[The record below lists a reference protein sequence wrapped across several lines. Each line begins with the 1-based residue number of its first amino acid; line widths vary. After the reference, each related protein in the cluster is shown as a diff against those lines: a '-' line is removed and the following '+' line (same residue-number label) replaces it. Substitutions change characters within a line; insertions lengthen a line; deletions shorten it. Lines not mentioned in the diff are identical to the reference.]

1 MIPKQISYLVQN
13 HFPDFYKAEGPNLVA
28 FMEAYYEWLESE
40 NNVIGKSRDLLN
52 YFDVDRSVDA
62 FVANFKQKYLV
73 NFPLLAET
81 DQRTFVKRASEIY
94 RSKGSQRAIE
104 LLFRLLYNEDI
115 TVYYPTNDVLR
126 PSTGQW
132 VVPEYLELSIAA
144 RTMEFI
150 GNVVTGSRSGAT
162 AVVSR
167 VARRTLAGKTFDVA
181 YLTNVTGS
189 FQLNEIVTYDG
200 LIDGSPTII
209 GSLTSVVVENA
220 GQDFEI
226 GDVVDIISD
235 ATGRQ
240 ATGRV
245 TDIGPATGKILYSI
259 IDGGAG
265 YALTSN
271 VIVSEKVLTI
281 TNISS
286 QSQYITMFN
295 DEEQIRQDLT
305 YVPFMTASAAFANN
319 QFVYGIDTS
328 TNPDTII
335 AAGYIVELSQNT
347 TSGVGNVV
355 INEVP
360 TTTMAISAISHANT
374 TGSFVVGEQVYQ
386 LLPNTDFKQ
395 ARGYVLHA
403 NSTTAILTIAQGT
416 FVQGNTVI
424 GASSNCHANAG
435 SMVDIDGRF
444 TNTDISNITAYYG
457 LTSPTA
463 LVVSGGVADRRVTA
477 NVVASNATHLGIHN
491 IDASKA
497 FKAGTHAWV
506 YGTASGVHANVA
518 TVSVGS
524 VGGFDIG
531 SLTDEEQIFINPD
544 IIGTNNAANVAFLAM
559 KIQGSTGDGIGSNV
573 GFIDSITVVDG
584 GTGYSNSDTVVFT
597 GGSPAILAAA
607 TVNTYANGT
616 VRDIV
621 MTSIGGGYDSKPTV
635 TITTSTGNGVDLD
648 PVVDPGYGFPKNIHG
663 DYYSVIDTCL
673 SKQTMTVGTI
683 ASLTNIDPGSNNTA
697 SPFVKV
703 INEPLAGFG
712 RKHFTIN
719 ISGNTKPFII
729 GEGITQVVDEP
740 IVTINAT
747 NMSGAFN
754 YVQRETVRQT
764 RSDGVV
770 VWGELISATY
780 TSSNH
785 TGTLRVK
792 VSDLSNTFNTSN
804 TIVGLT
810 STSTATVGSKT
821 TSTSYAIAKGRVIA
835 NTATSIDIFRT
846 RFGVSF
852 ANNSTIFGATSGA
865 QARIENIVEIATAPV
880 YGASAI
886 INAPAQAA
894 QGTIKYVE
902 VMNSGFG
909 YTNSEIVTLRSEGNP
924 YVATGVA
931 QLVRQGVG
939 EGYWDNTGGFLSS
952 DKFIQDSD
960 YYQDFSYEIES
971 TLSLEAYASI
981 VKDTVHLAGTKTFG
995 KINRA
1000 ALLDSTIVSEDL
1012 AQRSAMMSINGGN
1025 NGGFDQYE
1033 EIAEYDGSTKVA
1045 NGYLDTVSVTVCV
1058 NGANNEFVLGE
1069 QVSRPTFFANT
1080 SYATIESAVSD
1091 LGANST
1097 TLVLKNVRGLFNNT
1111 GQVQTMFD
1119 RMQLTYNLTSYTG
1132 GVGGGS
1138 PIEFA
1143 YPEVVYQS
1151 NGSANVGVGN
1161 ITSVN
1166 STHIIIKPA
1175 ARLMISNLQGSISP
1189 GDTVYQRANSSSPN
1203 TAMGT
1208 VGLSN
1213 STVVEVV
1220 DPRGSFDSGQ
1230 LVYTTTGNA
1239 HVLALGGKS
1248 NMFTKSNTVV
1258 MRIANLTDIGF
1269 ANGEIITQPATGAR
1283 GTLAIGNTTYVSVN
1297 DVSGQFNTIDPIV
1310 GSTSK
1315 MQADVASI
1323 NGPFAIIGA
1332 TTGANAE
1339 ILTIEYDRVLTT
1351 LAVNSSV
1358 GAINTL
1364 VVANV
1369 AGQFTHS
1376 GVVVGSNSS
1385 TNATITTVE
1394 LQSY

>member
-13 HFPDFYKAEGPNLVA
+13 HFPEFYKSEGPNLVA

-40 NNVIGKSRDLLN
+40 QGVVGKSRDLLN
-52 YFDVDRSVDA
+52 YFDVDRSVDD
-62 FVANFKQKYLV
+62 FVTNFKQKYLV
-73 NFPLLAET
+73 NFPMLAET

-115 TVYYPTNDVLR
+115 TVYYPTKDVLR

-132 VVPEYLELSIAA
+132 VVPVYLELSLASK
-144 RTMEFI
+144 TSQFI

-181 YLTNVTGS
+181 YLTNLVGN
-189 FQLNEIVTYDG
+189 FQLNEIVLVDG
-200 LIDGSPTII
+200 LIEDSPVII
-209 GSLTSVVVENA
+209 GSLNQVTIENA
-220 GQDFEI
+220 GQDFAI
-226 GDVVDIISD
+226 GDVVDVISA

-245 TDIGPATGKILYSI
+245 TDVGPATGKILYSI
-259 IDGGAG
+259 EDGGAG

-271 VIVSEKVLTI
+271 VIISERVLTI
-281 TNISS
+281 TNVTSP
-286 QSQYITMFN
+286 SQYITKFN
-295 DEEQIRQDLT
+295 EEEQVRQDLT
-305 YVPFMTASAAFANN
+305 YVPFIAASSMFANN

-335 AAGYIVELSQNT
+335 ASGYIVTVSQNA
-347 TSGVGNVV
+347 TSGTGNVI

-360 TTTMAISAISHANT
+360 TTTVAISSVSNANT
-374 TGSFVVGEQVYQ
+374 TGSYNVGEQVYQ
-386 LLPNTDFKQ
+386 LLPNTSFRQ
-395 ARGYVLHA
+395 AHGYVLFA
-403 NSTTAILTIAQGT
+403 NSTTAVLSVAQGT
-416 FVQGNTVI
+416 FVQGNTII
-424 GASSNCHANAG
+424 GVTSNCHANAG
-435 SMVDIDGRF
+435 SMVDVEGRF
-444 TNTDISNITAYYG
+444 TNTDITSIAAYYG
-457 LTSPTA
+457 TTSPSA
-463 LVVSGGVADRRVTA
+463 AVVTNDVADRRVTA

-497 FKAGTHAWV
+497 FKAGTHAWI
-506 YGTASGVHANVA
+506 YGTSSGVHANVA
-518 TVSVGS
+518 TVSTGS

-544 IIGTNNAANVAFLAM
+544 IIGGNNAANVPFLSM
-559 KIQGSTGDGIGSNV
+559 SIMSSTGDGISSNV

-584 GTGYSNSDTVVFT
+584 GTGYSNADVVVFT
-597 GGSPAILAAA
+597 GGSPAVLAQA
-607 TVNTYANGT
+607 TVNTFANGT
-616 VRDIV
+616 ISNIV
-621 MTSIGGGYDSKPTV
+621 VTNIGGGYDSKPTV
-635 TITTSTGNGVDLD
+635 TITTSTGVGADLD
-648 PVVDPGYGFPKNIHG
+648 PVIDPGYGFPKNING

-673 SKQTMTVGTI
+673 QKLTMQVGTI

-703 INEPLAGFG
+703 INEPVAGFG
-712 RKHFTIN
+712 RRHFTIN

-729 GEGITQVVDEP
+729 GEGITQTVNEP
-740 IVTINAT
+740 IVTLNAT
-747 NMSGAFN
+747 NMTGAFN
-754 YVQRETVRQT
+754 SVQRETIRQT
-764 RSDGVV
+764 RADGVV
-770 VWGELISATY
+770 VWGELISSTY
-780 TSSNH
+780 ASSTQ

-804 TIVGLT
+804 TITGLT
-810 STSTATVGSKT
+810 STSNATVGSLS
-821 TSTSYAIAKGRVIA
+821 TSTSYVLAKGRVIA
-835 NTATSIDIFRT
+835 NTETSIDIFRT

-852 ANNSTIFGATSGA
+852 ANNSIIYGATSGA
-865 QARIENIVEIATAPV
+865 QARIENIVEIPESPA
-880 YGASAI
+880 YGASAV

-894 QGTIKYVE
+894 SGTIKTVE

-909 YTNSEIVTLRSEGNP
+909 YTNSEIVTLRKPGNP
-924 YVATGVA
+924 YVATGIA
-931 QLVRQGVG
+931 RLIREGTG
-939 EGYWDNTGGFLSS
+939 DGYWDNTGGFLSS

-971 TLSLEAYASI
+971 TLSLEAYAGI

-995 KINRA
+995 KINRS
-1000 ALLDSTIVSEDL
+1000 ALLDSTVVSEDL
-1012 AQRSAMMSINGGN
+1012 SDRNATMNIIGGN
-1025 NGGFDQYE
+1025 NGEFDRFE
-1033 EIAEYDGSTKVA
+1033 EIAEYSGSTKVA
-1045 NGYLDTVSVTVCV
+1045 NGYLDKVSVTVCV
-1058 NGANNEFVLGE
+1058 NGANNEFVVGE

-1080 SYATIESAVSD
+1080 SYGIIESAVSD

-1097 TLVLKNVRGLFNNT
+1097 TLVLKDVRGLFQNT

-1119 RMQLTYNLTSYTG
+1119 RMQLRYNLTSFTG
-1132 GVGGGS
+1132 GIGGGS

-1151 NGSANVGVGN
+1151 NGTANVGVGN
-1161 ITSVN
+1161 ITTVN
-1166 STHIIIKPA
+1166 STHIIVKPA
-1175 ARLMISNLQGSISP
+1175 AKLLISNLQGTISP
-1189 GDTVYQRANSSSPN
+1189 GDTVYQRANTTTPN

-1220 DPRGSFDSGQ
+1220 DPRGSFVSGE
-1230 LVYTTTGNA
+1230 LIYTTSGNA

-1248 NMFTKSNTVV
+1248 NMFTKSNTVIIRV
-1258 MRIANLTDIGF
+1258 ANLTDIGF
-1269 ANGEIITQPATGAR
+1269 ANGEVVTQPATGAR
-1283 GTLAIGNTTYVSVN
+1283 GTLAIGNTTYISIN
-1297 DVSGQFNTIDPIV
+1297 DVSGTFNTIDPIV
-1310 GSTSK
+1310 GSTSGV
-1315 MQADVASI
+1315 QADVSSI

-1339 ILTIEYDRVLTT
+1339 IITVEYDSVLTT

-1358 GAINTL
+1358 GAINTI

-1376 GVVVGSNSS
+1376 GVVVGSNTS